1 MLVDKD
7 RTAAAITATCFVFV
21 AAMECIKSNIDLFEC
36 IHDKSKYFVLIAI
49 ANKHYSRDN
58 EYHEY

>member
-7 RTAAAITATCFVFV
+7 RAAAAIAATCFVFV

-36 IHDKSKYFVLIAI
+36 IHNNCKYFVLIVI
-49 ANKHYSRDN
+49 ANKQSPSN
-58 EYHEY
+58 N

>member
-7 RTAAAITATCFVFV
+7 RTAAAIAATCFVFV

-36 IHDKSKYFVLIAI
+36 IHDKFKYFVLIAI
-49 ANKHYSRDN
+49 ANKHC
-58 EYHEY
+58 